1 MTVKKLI
8 EQLEG
13 MPQDM
18 QVRDTFG
25 SPIYWIVEKPRRE
38 TIGMYAGVYL
48 EPVSQMDVGEELRAF
63 FEHCNEDGIEE
74 YDAFLQL
81 GKNGLTLKDFEGTE
95 FYQMAKDFS
104 KDHDWEAE

>member
-1 MTVKKLI
+1 MKVKTLI
-8 EQLEG
+8 KQLQR

-25 SPIYWIVEKPRRE
+25 SPIYWIVEKPKRE
-38 TIGMYAGVYL
+38 SIGMDAGVYL

-63 FEHCNEDGIEE
+63 FEHCNEDDIDE

-81 GKNGLTLKDFEGTE
+81 GENGLTLNDFEGTE
-95 FYQMAKDFS
+95 FYEMAKEFS
-104 KDHDWEAE
+104 KTHDWEAK